1 MKITIVGSGD
11 AFGTGGRAHTC
22 IRVDSG
28 AATVV
33 VDFGAGSIIAWNKL
47 GFSTNDIDALVITH
61 LHADHFGGLP
71 TLLLQC
77 QFVAF
82 RTKPLMI
89 YGPPGLKARLRAMQ
103 DIMFPGMATTSWT
116 FAWQIHEVPPG
127 TDRDSAGLVL
137 RTFEVEH
144 ASGGIATGV
153 RLAGAEGVFAY
164 SGDTA
169 WTETLFHIG
178 ADADLFV
185 IECFSGKEAVPNHMN
200 WPQLRSQLPH
210 FTAKRIVLTHLG
222 ATGLPL
228 PAELDAAGVA
238 VAHDGLCFEL

>member
-11 AFGTGGRAHTC
+11 AFGTCGRAHTC
-22 IRVDSG
+22 LRVDSA

-47 GFSTNDIDALVITH
+47 DFCSNDIDALVITH

-82 RTKPLMI
+82 RTKPLAI
-89 YGPPGLKARLRAMQ
+89 YGPPGLKARLGAMQ
-103 DIMFPGMATTSWT
+103 DIMFPGMATIAWT
-116 FAWQIHEVPPG
+116 FAWHIHELVPG
-127 TDRDSAGLVL
+127 TKCEAAGLL
-137 RTFEVEH
+137 LETFEVDH
-144 ASGGIATGV
+144 GSGGIATGV
-153 RLAGAEGVFAY
+153 RLAGKDGIFAY

-169 WTETLFHIG
+169 WTEALFDLG
-178 ADADLFV
+178 AEADLFV
-185 IECFSGKEAVPNHMN
+185 LECFAGEEGVPNHMN
-200 WPQLRSQLPH
+200 WPQLRRELPR

-222 ATGLPL
+222 ATALPL
-228 PAELDAAGVA
+228 TAEMEAAGVA
-238 VAHDGLCFEL
+238 VAHDGLSFEF

>member
-11 AFGTGGRAHTC
+11 AIGTGGRAHTC
-22 IRVDSG
+22 IRVDAG
-28 AATVV
+28 LATVV

-71 TLLLQC
+71 TMLLQC

-82 RTKPLMI
+82 RTKPLTI

-103 DIMFPGMATTSWT
+103 DIMFPGMATTVWT
-116 FAWQIHEVPPG
+116 FTWQIHELAPG
-127 TDRDSAGLVL
+127 VQCQAAGLAL
-137 RTFEVEH
+137 QTFEVEH

-153 RLAGAEGVFAY
+153 RLAGKDAVFAY

-169 WTETLFHIG
+169 WTEALFQIG

-185 IECFSGKEAVPNHMN
+185 IECFSGKEVVPNHMN

-210 FTAKRIVLTHLG
+210 FTAKRVVLTHLG
-222 ATGLPL
+222 ATALPL
-228 PAELDAAGVA
+228 MAEMEAAGVA
-238 VAHDGLCFEL
+238 VAYDGLCFDL

>member
-22 IRVDSG
+22 IRVDCEP
-28 AATVV
+28 ATVV

-47 GFSTNDIDALVITH
+47 DFCSNDIDALVITH
-61 LHADHFGGLP
+61 LHGDHFGGLP

-82 RTKPLMI
+82 RTKPLAI
-89 YGPPGLKARLRAMQ
+89 YGPPGLKARLRAIQ
-103 DIMFPGMATTSWT
+103 EIMFPGMATIVWT
-116 FAWQIHEVPPG
+116 FAWQIHELPPG
-127 TDRDSAGLVL
+127 TKCEVAGLL
-137 RTFEVEH
+137 LQTFEVEH
-144 ASGGIATGV
+144 ASGGVATGV
-153 RLAGAEGVFAY
+153 RLTGEDGVFAY

-169 WTETLFHIG
+169 WTEALFDIG
-178 ADADLFV
+178 AEADLFIV
-185 IECFSGKEAVPNHMN
+185 ECFAGKEAVPSHMN
-200 WPQLRSQLPH
+200 WPQLRNELPR

-222 ATGLPL
+222 ATALPL
-228 PAELDAAGVA
+228 IAEMEAAGVA